1 MDNSFISFWS
11 FKNLTTAFA
20 HLSQANISMSIKNL
34 STQIEIGNTP
44 KLEATYTQFA
54 TLLTELRKKEIPSQL
69 IDRINGDVVEIN
81 SFAGSGTDF
90 GKLIKMKQSKIVNL
104 LAKEVKIVPKKYY
117 QTLWMSLGMA
127 AIGIPIG
134 VAIGTATKNMG
145 LLGLGLPIGLGF
157 GVVMGRKMD
166 EKAAKEN
173 RQLNLELTKNF

>member
-1 MDNSFISFWS
+1 
-11 FKNLTTAFA
+11 
-20 HLSQANISMSIKNL
+20 MSIKNL

-54 TLLTELRKKEIPSQL
+54 TLLTELRKKEIPFQL
-69 IDRINGDVVEIN
+69 IDRINGDVIEIN

-134 VAIGTATKNMG
+134 VAIGTSTKNMG
-145 LLGLGLPIGLGF
+145 LF
-157 GVVMGRKMD
+157 
-166 EKAAKEN
+166 
-173 RQLNLELTKNF
+173 